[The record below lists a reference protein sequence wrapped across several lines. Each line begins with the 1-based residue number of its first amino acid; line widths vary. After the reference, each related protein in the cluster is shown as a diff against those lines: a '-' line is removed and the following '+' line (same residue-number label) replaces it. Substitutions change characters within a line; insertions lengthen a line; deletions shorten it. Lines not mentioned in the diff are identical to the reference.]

1 MFSDVCLDLFGRKWG
16 GGGGQARVLRD
27 PLGKALTL

>member
-1 MFSDVCLDLFGRKWG
+1 MFSDVCLDLFGRKW